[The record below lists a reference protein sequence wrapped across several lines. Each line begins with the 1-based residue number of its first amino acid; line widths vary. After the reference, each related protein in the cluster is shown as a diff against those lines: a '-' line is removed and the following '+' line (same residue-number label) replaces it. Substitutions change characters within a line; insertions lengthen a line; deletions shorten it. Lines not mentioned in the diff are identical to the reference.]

1 MTGLADEQCSARG
14 RHSVAD
20 TATSRNRTV
29 LFAQESGDA
38 FGRSFSVIP
47 LIALVVTAAVGAL
60 LVLFIVL
67 MLRYLRF
74 TREKLHDERLKM
86 IEAGYPLEEAEST
99 KRRQQYMHNA
109 FWISFWMVALVPSAA
124 FSAAA
129 TATDR
134 SKLAGYIIAIWIGA
148 SAASIAAVVC
158 AAVLMVCSRCS
169 RERDGEAQV
178 PVMKYK

>member
-1 MTGLADEQCSARG
+1 M
-14 RHSVAD
+14 
-20 TATSRNRTV
+20 
-29 LFAQESGDA
+29 LFAQESADTFDQS
-38 FGRSFSVIP
+38 FGAMP
-47 LIALVVTAAVGAL
+47 LIALVIALAVGAL
-60 LVLFIVL
+60 LVVSIVL
-67 MLRYLRF
+67 LLRHLRF

-134 SKLAGYIIAIWIGA
+134 RELAGYIVAIWIGA
-148 SAASIAAVVC
+148 SVASVAAVVC
-158 AAVLMVCSRCS
+158 AAVLMICSRCS
-169 RERDGEAQV
+169 RDGDDNGRM
-178 PVMKYK
+178 PMKKQKPLD

>member
-1 MTGLADEQCSARG
+1 M
-14 RHSVAD
+14 
-20 TATSRNRTV
+20 
-29 LFAQESGDA
+29 LFAQQSADA
-38 FGRSFSVIP
+38 AIWSVDT
-47 LIALVVTAAVGAL
+47 ALVITLVVVATVSAL
-60 LVLFIVL
+60 TILFVIL
-67 MLRYLRF
+67 LIRHLRF

-109 FWISFWMVALVPSAA
+109 FWISFWMVFLVPSAA

-134 SKLAGYIIAIWIGA
+134 RELAGYIIAIWIGA

-158 AAVLMVCSRCS
+158 AAVLMICSRCS
-169 RERDGEAQV
+169 REDGGDFQM
-178 PVMKYK
+178 PMKPTKPLD

>member
-1 MTGLADEQCSARG
+1 M
-14 RHSVAD
+14 
-20 TATSRNRTV
+20 
-29 LFAQESGDA
+29 LFAQDSSDA
-38 FGRSFSVIP
+38 FGQSFSVIT
-47 LIALVVTAAVGAL
+47 LIALVVAAAVGAL

-67 MLRYLRF
+67 LLRHLRF
-74 TREKLHDERLKM
+74 TREKLHTERLKM

-134 SKLAGYIIAIWIGA
+134 RELAGYIIAIWIGA
-148 SAASIAAVVC
+148 SAASVAAVVC
-158 AAVLMVCSRCS
+158 AAVL
-169 RERDGEAQV
+169 
-178 PVMKYK
+178 